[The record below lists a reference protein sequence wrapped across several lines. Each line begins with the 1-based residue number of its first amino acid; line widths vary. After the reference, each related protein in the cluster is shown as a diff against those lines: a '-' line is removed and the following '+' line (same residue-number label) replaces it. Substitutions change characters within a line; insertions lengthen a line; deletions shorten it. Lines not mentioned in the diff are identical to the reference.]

1 MARSAMR
8 NVMEEAAQVTGKT
21 ASRAAGRARRTA
33 RRAMAEASQALDE
46 GHEAYRTVFHDLAD
60 EAERKLAETERRARG
75 FGQLVLKEVTS
86 RPGAAVLS
94 VAVAAALGASLA
106 GWMMTRRR

>member
-8 NVMEEAAQVTGKT
+8 NVMEEAAKATGNT
-21 ASRAAGRARRTA
+21 AGRAAGRARRTA
-33 RRAMAEASQALDE
+33 RHAMAEASQAFDE
-46 GHEAYRTVFHDLAD
+46 GRETYRSVFHDLAD
-60 EAERKLAETERRARG
+60 EAERKLAETERQARG

-86 RPGAAVLS
+86 RPGAAVIS
-94 VAVAAALGASLA
+94 VAIAAALGASLA